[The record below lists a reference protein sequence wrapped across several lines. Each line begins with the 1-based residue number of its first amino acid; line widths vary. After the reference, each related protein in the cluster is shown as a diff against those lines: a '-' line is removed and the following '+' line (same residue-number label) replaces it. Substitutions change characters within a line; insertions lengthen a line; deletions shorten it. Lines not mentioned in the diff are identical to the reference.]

1 MIKTHLATL
10 SEFLDF
16 QNKIFH
22 FKEVKIGEIE
32 KEILKLDKTKA
43 SQKTDITTRIIK
55 ENIDIEFLCTS
66 TNSPIKSTNF
76 PSSLKLADVT
86 PLHKKERKDMKE
98 NFRPVSILST
108 LSKTFEKC
116 MFAQKSTFSD
126 KIFRTNN
133 AVFEKDII
141 LSITFW

>member
-22 FKEVKIGEIE
+22 FKEVKIGETK

-43 SQKTDITTRIIK
+43 SQNTDITTRIIK
-55 ENIDIEFLCTS
+55 ENIDIEFVCAS
-66 TNSPIKSTNF
+66 TNSAIKPRNF
-76 PSSLKLADVT
+76 PSSLKLDDVT
-86 PLHKKERKDMKE
+86 PLHNKERKDMKE

-108 LSKTFEKC
+108 SSRTFEKC
-116 MFAQKSTFSD
+116 MFAQKSTFSNI
-126 KIFRTNN
+126 IFSNQQCGFRKRYKET
-133 AVFEKDII
+133 
-141 LSITFW
+141 